1 MGDVPEHAAA
11 LPDGDWVGRVEG
23 RSIAQ
28 PGARQHHAELLPRR
42 DAKVLLPH
50 LQRLGHDQPGRV
62 GSEHRGAPHTRH
74 APGQERGS
82 PKLVF
87 YLIRIKELFNLVT

>member
-1 MGDVPEHAAA
+1 
-11 LPDGDWVGRVEG
+11 
-23 RSIAQ
+23 
-28 PGARQHHAELLPRR
+28 
-42 DAKVLLPH
+42 
-50 LQRLGHDQPGRV
+50 V

-87 YLIRIKELFNLVT
+87 